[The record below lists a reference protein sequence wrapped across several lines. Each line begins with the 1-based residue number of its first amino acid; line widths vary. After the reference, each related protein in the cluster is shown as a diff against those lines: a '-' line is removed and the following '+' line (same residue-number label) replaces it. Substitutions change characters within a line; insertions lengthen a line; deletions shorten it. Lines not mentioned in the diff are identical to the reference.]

1 MNSVISVPPVKVE
14 RLKTLIEKVSPN
26 ADLSFEFIIG
36 SLFPTC
42 WTNIQRDLKDKYT
55 QGYIAGQRD
64 YAAIVSPEDEEW
76 LSA

>member
-1 MNSVISVPPVKVE
+1 MNSVTSVPPIKAE
-14 RLKTLIEKVSPN
+14 RLKTLIEKVPSD

-55 QGYIAGQRD
+55 
-64 YAAIVSPEDEEW
+64 
-76 LSA
+76 